1 MNYKNIKIQKKIKM
15 LKKIKRTK
23 NDKKLLSEEIKN
35 LGRTFCTK
43 LFIKLTSNISIPD
56 LYIYILKFEIA
67 NRTKEDIEKV
77 ITKLKHLFNLNEYLK
92 YQEGEKSHNYNNII
106 KELSKISFH
115 LKKKKLSILKKAY
128 SEFYNFYFI
137 LNGTISKLNLVFK
150 KEKISYEEYL
160 VYIFKMEFLNEKQ
173 ILDKC
178 NSLNKSSI
186 NIDIEKLNDFFE
198 QHKEYNYSLLKSR
211 AKKELINEGFIFSKK
226 NNNFGISS
234 INTYLNIGKFKLNE
248 RNDINTSARFF
259 IYVGQYIPV
268 KSLIKGDIIGDLN
281 YNENSEGNAY
291 ICETNC
297 DLAFVNKLE
306 TKKSEM
312 NIYIINKYQ
321 KIFKKNLTNFFIFKD
336 LLNKSDA
343 FFEKNIYPN
352 LIYKKYIKGEKIIL
366 QNSQYEG
373 IFFILDGKITISIS
387 QSFNE
392 LSNTLM
398 SLQYSIFNFQDYASK
413 IIKSVDILNEF
424 YLKYIVNKKKNKI
437 INIGINNK
445 INADILLSNEYLD
458 NFKGTKKITFYNMTS
473 GDILGMNELF
483 DYKTELYNFSATCMS
498 DETHLFFLS
507 KKNFNNII
515 LQNLSIMNN
524 VIKLIDLKAKILI
537 GQINNF
543 RMNYSEQIL
552 NNIKIKRNKLIMKN
566 LNRNNSETKLSE
578 SSKNNS
584 FYKSSINFR
593 QITNKYNNHRCRNKN
608 IDLNLFKNNTL
619 LTYLKNEKLVRT
631 NSLSDLFNININEVL
646 NNKNVRFLSPKSV
659 RNNSNTNHIKFKSN
673 HLGDGFNLLQGVYKN
688 QKNFDEF
695 QRVSIF
701 LNRDNINNFRLL
713 PIIKTKRI
721 KKINYNEKKKLG
733 KIMSVLD
740 IRRNKFKVPDS

>member
-1 MNYKNIKIQKKIKM
+1 M
-15 LKKIKRTK
+15 LKNLKRTK
-23 NDKKLLSEEIKN
+23 NDKKIISEKIKN

-43 LFIKLTSNISIPD
+43 LFIKLTSNIFIPD
-56 LYIYILKFEIA
+56 LYLYILKFEFA
-67 NRTKEDIEKV
+67 NRTKEDIEK
-77 ITKLKHLFNLNEYLK
+77 IINKLKTLFELNEYLL
-92 YQEGEKSHNYNNII
+92 YQEKGEKSDDYNNLI
-106 KELSKISFH
+106 KELSKICFH
-115 LKKKKLSILKKAY
+115 AKKKRLSILKKAY
-128 SEFYNFYFI
+128 SDFYNFYFI
-137 LNGTISKLNLVFK
+137 LNGSICKLNLIFK

-160 VYIFKMEFLNEKQ
+160 IYIFKMEFLQEKQ

-178 NSLNKSSI
+178 NLLNKSSI
-186 NIDIEKLNDFFE
+186 NIDIENLNDFFE
-198 QHKEYNYSLLKSR
+198 QHKEYNYVLLKSR

-226 NNNFGISS
+226 NNNFEISS
-234 INTYLNIGKFKLNE
+234 INSYLNIGKFKINE
-248 RNDINTSARFF
+248 RNDINTSTRLF
-259 IYVGQYIPV
+259 IYVGQYIHI

-281 YNENSEGNAY
+281 YNENSEGNIY

-312 NIYIINKYQ
+312 NKFIIKKYQ
-321 KIFKKNLTNFFIFKD
+321 KIFRNNLNNFYIFKD
-336 LLNKSDA
+336 LSNKPDI

-352 LIYKKYIKGEKIIL
+352 LIYKKYTRGEKIIV

-373 IFFILDGKITISIS
+373 VFFILDGKISISIS

-398 SLQYSIFNFQDYASK
+398 SLQYSIFKFQDYASK

-424 YLKYIVNKKKNKI
+424 YLKYIVNKRKNKI
-437 INIGINNK
+437 INLGKYNK
-445 INADILLSNEYLD
+445 INADILVSNEYLD
-458 NFKGTKKITFYNMTS
+458 NFKGTKSITFYNMTS

-483 DYKTELYNFSATCMS
+483 DYKTELYNFSATCIS

-524 VIKLIDLKAKILI
+524 VIQLIDLKAKTLI

-552 NNIKIKRNKLIMKN
+552 NNIKIKRNKLMTKN
-566 LNRNNSETKLSE
+566 LSKNNSEIKLIE
-578 SSKNNS
+578 NSKNNS
-584 FYKSSINFR
+584 FYKSSDKKIKKN
-593 QITNKYNNHRCRNKN
+593 TNNKCRNKKIN
-608 IDLNLFKNNTL
+608 VNLFKNNTL
-619 LTYLKNEKLVRT
+619 LTYLKNEKLVRN

-646 NNKNVRFLSPKSV
+646 NKKNIRFLSPQSV
-659 RNNSNTNHIKFKSN
+659 RNSNNKNFIKYKSN
-673 HLGDGFNLLQGVYKN
+673 HLGDGFNLLKGVYTN
-688 QKNFDEF
+688 QKKFDEF

-701 LNRDNINNFRLL
+701 FNRDNINNFGLL
-713 PIIKTKRI
+713 PTIKNKRN
-721 KKINYNEKKKLG
+721 KKLIDDEKKKFG
-733 KIMSVLD
+733 KTMSLLD

>member
-1 MNYKNIKIQKKIKM
+1 M
-15 LKKIKRTK
+15 LKNLKRTK
-23 NDKKLLSEEIKN
+23 NDKKIISEKIRN

-56 LYIYILKFEIA
+56 LYLYILKFEFA

-77 ITKLKHLFNLNEYLK
+77 INKLKALFNLNEYLK
-92 YQEGEKSHNYNNII
+92 YQEEEKSDNYNNII

-115 LKKKKLSILKKAY
+115 LKKKKLSILKKTY
-128 SEFYNFYFI
+128 SDFYNFYFI
-137 LNGTISKLNLVFK
+137 LNGSISKLNLIFK

-160 VYIFKMEFLNEKQ
+160 VYIFKLEFLNEKQ

-178 NSLNKSSI
+178 NLLNKSVI

-198 QHKEYNYSLLKSR
+198 QHKEYNYDLLKSR
-211 AKKELINEGFIFSKK
+211 AKKELINEGFIFYKK
-226 NNNFGISS
+226 NNNFEISS
-234 INTYLNIGKFKLNE
+234 INSYLNIGKFKLNE

-259 IYVGQYIPV
+259 IYVGQYI
-268 KSLIKGDIIGDLN
+268 KIKTLIKGDIIGDLN
-281 YNENSEGNAY
+281 YNENSEGNVY

-297 DLAFVNKLE
+297 DLAFVNKSE
-306 TKKSEM
+306 TKKSMM
-312 NIYIINKYQ
+312 NKYIINKYQ
-321 KIFKKNLTNFFIFKD
+321 KIFRNDLTNFFIFKD
-336 LLNKSDA
+336 LLNKSDI

-352 LIYKKYIKGEKIIL
+352 LIYKKYTKGEKIIV

-373 IFFILDGKITISIS
+373 IFFILDGKINISIS

-398 SLQYSIFNFQDYASK
+398 SLQYSIFKFQDYASK

-437 INIGINNK
+437 INLGKNNK
-445 INADILLSNEYLD
+445 INSDILVSNEYLD
-458 NFKGTKKITFYNMTS
+458 NFKGIKNITFYNMTS

-483 DYKTELYNFSATCMS
+483 DYKTELYNFSATCIS
-498 DETHLFFLS
+498 EETHLFFLS
-507 KKNFNNII
+507 KKNFNNIV

-524 VIKLIDLKAKILI
+524 VIQLIDLKAKTLI

-552 NNIKIKRNKLIMKN
+552 NKIKIKRNKLMTKN
-566 LNRNNSETKLSE
+566 LSKNNSEIKLIE
-578 SSKNNS
+578 NSKNNS
-584 FYKSSINFR
+584 FYKSSDKKIKKN
-593 QITNKYNNHRCRNKN
+593 TNNRCRNKKIN
-608 IDLNLFKNNTL
+608 VNLFKNNTL
-619 LTYLKNEKLVRT
+619 LTYLKNENLVRN

-646 NNKNVRFLSPKSV
+646 NKKNIRFLSPQSV
-659 RNNSNTNHIKFKSN
+659 RNSNNKNFIKYKSN
-673 HLGDGFNLLQGVYKN
+673 HLGDGFNLLKGVYTN
-688 QKNFDEF
+688 QKKFDEF

-701 LNRDNINNFRLL
+701 FNRDNINNFGLL
-713 PIIKTKRI
+713 PKIKNKRN
-721 KKINYNEKKKLG
+721 KKLIDDVKKKFG
-733 KIMSVLD
+733 KTMSLLD